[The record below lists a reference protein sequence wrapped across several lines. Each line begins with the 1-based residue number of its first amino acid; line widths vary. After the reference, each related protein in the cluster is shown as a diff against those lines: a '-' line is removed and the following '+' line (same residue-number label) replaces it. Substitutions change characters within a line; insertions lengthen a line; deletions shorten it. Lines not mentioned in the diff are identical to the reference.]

1 MEPSLFKNRPVRR
14 GRIALMVL
22 GSLAI
27 HGALIGVGYAM
38 WQPISHVE
46 EVPTTDVD
54 LAPQLGDPEVRELV
68 VPMDAPTP
76 PPDMPTPPPDQT
88 PPPDDTP
95 PPTEEP
101 DMDMD
106 KPTPPPKP
114 KTAVKYA
121 ATPAPAGAKRG
132 PVAQA
137 GVVGGNPNG
146 TKATGIP
153 GGRNVGVGWSTP
165 KPPYPA
171 AARASHIT
179 GITTVSY
186 TTDGSGSVS
195 SVTIS
200 KSAGN
205 AILDHF
211 TQVYVKDNF
220 KGPPN
225 SSHTFTFE
233 YRLQ

>member
-1 MEPSLFKNRPVRR
+1 
-14 GRIALMVL
+14 MVI

-27 HGALIGVGYAM
+27 HGALVGVGYAV
-38 WQPISHVE
+38 WQPIDRPV
-46 EVPTTDVD
+46 EVPTTEVD

-76 PPDMPTPPPDQT
+76 PPDQPTPPPDQT

-101 DMDMD
+101 DMDAPD
-106 KPTPPPKP
+106 TPTPPPK
-114 KTAVKYA
+114 KAAVKYA
-121 ATPAPAGAKRG
+121 ATPAPSGAKRG
-132 PVAQA
+132 PVAQT

-146 TKATGIP
+146 TKATGVP
-153 GGRNVGVGWSTP
+153 GGKNVGVGWSSP
-165 KPPYPA
+165 HPPYPA

-179 GITTVSY
+179 GTTTVSY
-186 TTDGSGSVS
+186 TTDASGHVS
-195 SVTIS
+195 SVNITQ
-200 KSAGN
+200 SAGN
-205 AILDHF
+205 AILDHY
-211 TQVYVKDNF
+211 TQMYVKENW

-225 SSHTFTFE
+225 SSHSTTFE